1 MPRLIGWRMGETPDV
16 RRAPEID
23 TENEFL
29 HPFAKS
35 TEGLHM
41 VRYLLGH
48 RIDKHIAE
56 GTIWFTVDHG
66 PRRFKTSVAAL
77 EHVRQL
83 ESLAV

>member
-1 MPRLIGWRMGETPDV
+1 MGENPDAG
-16 RRAPEID
+16 RRLVVDAG
-23 TENEFL
+23 NEFL
-29 HPFAKS
+29 HPLEKS

-66 PRRFKTSVAAL
+66 RRRFSTAAAAL
-77 EHVRQL
+77 DHVRQL
-83 ESLAV
+83 ESLPV

>member
-1 MPRLIGWRMGETPDV
+1 MGENPDV
-16 RRAPEID
+16 RRLVRLD
-23 TENEFL
+23 TWNEFL

-35 TEGLHM
+35 TEGLLM

-66 PRRFKTSVAAL
+66 AHRFVTSAAAL
-77 EHVRQL
+77 AHVRQL
-83 ESLAV
+83 ESLPV